1 MLLFIADDAHKS
13 TNETFFEAFNELQ
26 GILDG
31 KVRFLF
37 AAREMQL
44 DKKRP
49 EIERALRKIHPESQL
64 RIGFTLEDALL
75 FLRTAVRVSKKSE
88 VSEDDLYFGA
98 NLFKYSRGET
108 FRFFLGLKSCFLG
121 LDPFFSLCIE
131 MAACYS

>member
-44 DKKRP
+44 DKKDQRSKEP
-49 EIERALRKIHPESQL
+49 LERYIRRASS
-64 RIGFTLEDALL
+64 G
-75 FLRTAVRVSKKSE
+75 
-88 VSEDDLYFGA
+88 
-98 NLFKYSRGET
+98 
-108 FRFFLGLKSCFLG
+108 
-121 LDPFFSLCIE
+121 
-131 MAACYS
+131 